1 MRVVQASGG
10 PSPAAPTL
18 NTPTPTKS
26 PKLRVVVVVVVLGV
40 KAVGCALGSWQHL
53 GAKDAFLALS

>member
-26 PKLRVVVVVVVLGV
+26 PKLRVVVVVVLGV

>member
-10 PSPAAPTL
+10 PSPATPAL
-18 NTPTPTKS
+18 NTPTKT
-26 PKLRVVVVVVVLGV
+26 PKLRVVMVVVVLGM